1 MKDGSRSWKYAP
13 ACIEDCETTAFI
25 KEVEVPEPCED
36 PECELICKD
45 VEIIEGCC
53 ENAEKFDEKT
63 PYVVGDI
70 VWFGTRDNCWRFVGE
85 IVSDCD
91 ESTPEYSESDH
102 VAGVYNTGDLVKHG
116 GKCWRYKGPVME
128 LACIPGTD
136 DWDGSLT
143 YSAGDVVHHYGS
155 CYEYAVQQLHLPC
168 CEDPS
173 DGTYNPN
180 QEGTLQSS

>member
-1 MKDGSRSWKYAP
+1 MWENIIEQDGKYYFPIALSGVHPLNPSLDPVQPGTNGDYWAEIICQPQTTEDVCLNPQPGVDEGWESSWKYAP

-36 PECELICKD
+36 PECEPICKD

-116 GKCWRYKGPVME
+116 GEVLE
-128 LACIPGTD
+128 I
-136 DWDGSLT
+136 
-143 YSAGDVVHHYGS
+143 
-155 CYEYAVQQLHLPC
+155 
-168 CEDPS
+168 
-173 DGTYNPN
+173 
-180 QEGTLQSS
+180 